1 MLDQIPPRQYGVV
14 AFAGYVS
21 LSAYFGAIGLIS
33 GLLPIDAAMS
43 ANLPLHSPVFAGLA
57 LAVIV
62 GLPSSVVVW
71 LAGRGHPGTA
81 AAATVAGVLLVGWI
95 AVEIVIVREFSVLQ
109 VLYTA
114 AGIALIA
121 VGGRSG
127 WRSVSNASAALPVLR
142 RARQSR

>member
-1 MLDQIPPRQYGVV
+1 MLDQIPRRRYGVA

-21 LSAYFGAIGLIS
+21 VSAYFGAVGLIS
-33 GLLPIDAAMS
+33 GKLAIDAAMS

-57 LAVIV
+57 LAAIV
-62 GLPSSVVVW
+62 GLPSSAVAW
-71 LAGRGHPGTA
+71 LAARGHPGTA
-81 AAATVAGVLLVGWI
+81 PAATVAGILLVGWI

-114 AGIALIA
+114 AGIGLIA

-127 WRSVSNASAALPVLR
+127 WHSVSNASAALPVLR
-142 RARQSR
+142 RAGQSR